1 LLPKTVRNI
10 IIALM
15 LLVGLLAMY
24 TILNAGNPNSL
35 LRGILPDPAL
45 DVYVAMAA
53 SLIVFVL
60 GFFIFFDRDRKGFR
74 ELVKMNADQ
83 IRQLRDQGQPDE
95 VIADSILAAMG
106 SSAGYRHNLARKKL
120 IIALSEYDGRLA

>member
-1 LLPKTVRNI
+1 MLPKTVRNI

>member
-1 LLPKTVRNI
+1 
-10 IIALM
+10 M

-95 VIADSILAAMG
+95 VIADSILATMG

>member
-1 LLPKTVRNI
+1 MLPKTVRNI

-15 LLVGLLAMY
+15 LLVGLVAMY